1 MRKKIIRKFV
11 EELKTDVKNYS
22 HNLLDEKF
30 MQRAIEIVDKNLSNF
45 EFSAEDFAEQIGMS
59 RSNLHVKLKVLTNQS
74 TTEFIRIVRLKKAI
88 ELLSTYNYNI
98 SEVSFM
104 VGFNSISYF
113 NRCFKQQFGITP
125 SEFLNNGLKNKI
137 EPVS

>member
-1 MRKKIIRKFV
+1 V
-11 EELKTDVKNYS
+11 EEIKTDLKTYS

-30 MQRAIEIVDKNLSNF
+30 MQKAIEIVEKNISNF

-59 RSNLHVKLKVLTNQS
+59 RSNLHVKLKALTNQS

-88 ELLSTYNYNI
+88 ELLSAYKYNI
-98 SEVSFM
+98 SEVSYM

-113 NRCFKQQFGITP
+113 NRCFKQQYGTTP
-125 SEFLNNGLKNKI
+125 TEFLINGNKDI
-137 EPVS
+137 AKPRE